1 MKDILKIWV
10 DDVRP
15 APEGYVW
22 LKSVNE
28 VKRYLADPHILCNYE
43 IKLIDLDHDAGDYA
57 KDGGDYVRI
66 LDYLEMVG
74 YNGDLRIHS
83 MNAVGVQNM
92 RNIIQKNGWK
102 EIY

>member
-15 APEGYVW
+15 APEGYIW

-28 VKRYLADPHILCNYE
+28 VKKYLADPHILCNYE
-43 IKLIDLDHDAGDYA
+43 ISLIDLDHDAGDYA
-57 KDGGDYVRI
+57 KDGGDYIRI

-92 RNIIQKNGWK
+92 RNIIQKNGWR

>member
-15 APEGYVW
+15 APEGYIW

-28 VKRYLADPHILCNYE
+28 VKKYLADPHILCNYE
-43 IKLIDLDHDAGDYA
+43 ISLIDLDHDAGDFA
-57 KDGGDYVRI
+57 KDGGDYIRI

-83 MNAVGVQNM
+83 MNPVGVQNM
-92 RNIIQKNGWK
+92 RNIIQKNGWR

>member
-1 MKDILKIWV
+1 MKGILKIWV

-28 VKRYLADPHILCNYE
+28 VKKYLADPHILCNYE

-92 RNIIQKNGWK
+92 RNIIQKNGWR